1 VVATLEAQPHPAHSS
16 FCSLLRVIHAVAVAG
31 LTSGSRGPC
40 GRCTVFPAALSCAGP
55 LNLVVSALGA
65 LVRISHLIVVLVTA
79 LFVGCQ
85 RDESPRKLDFAAADA
100 AEVQASNGTGG
111 QPAEGNDQE
120 QTWRAEVTAQLE
132 SLAKQCVQT
141 GEEASDVKRC
151 FSLANS
157 ALIFEAPEVGYV
169 KREAGNQ
176 IGLLYVYFD
185 QSSSRVTKYD
195 VNVTKW
201 EGHWQN

>member
-1 VVATLEAQPHPAHSS
+1 MQ
-16 FCSLLRVIHAVAVAG
+16 R
-31 LTSGSRGPC
+31 
-40 GRCTVFPAALSCAGP
+40 
-55 LNLVVSALGA
+55 
-65 LVRISHLIVVLVTA
+65 SHLPAILVTA
-79 LFVGCQ
+79 LVVGCQ
-85 RDESPRKLDFAAADA
+85 RDEPPRRLDFAAADA
-100 AEVQASNGTGG
+100 AEVRASNGTGVQSAKG
-111 QPAEGNDQE
+111 DDQE
-120 QTWRAEVTAQLE
+120 QKWFAEVTAQLG
-132 SLAKQCVQT
+132 SLAKQCVQV
-141 GEEASDVKRC
+141 GEDASDVKRC